1 MWPPQYEQLAKSLMV
16 TILLII
22 TSLLLLLFLTN
33 ITITT
38 TTIACITPP
47 HHSLLLLLTT
57 TSVRWPC
64 SGSSGTTRR
73 SLSCPPRRTFF
84 KLWVHKRRSEKAL
97 ADEALSQAYARFAK
111 ADGE

>member
-47 HHSLLLLLTT
+47 HHSLLLLTT